1 MAIIGIDLGTTNSL
15 VAVWKDGRSQILK
28 NKLGYELTPSVISV
42 EDGKILVGQA
52 AKERLVTHPDLTIS
66 GFKRF
71 MGMKKEFC
79 LGDMVFSP
87 EELSALVIAKLVE
100 DAEACLGEKV
110 EEAIISVPAYFNNDQ
125 RFATKTAAK
134 LAGITCNRIVNE
146 PSAAALACRMQDMQE
161 EQTFLVVDFG
171 GGTLDVSV
179 VDCFE
184 NIVEIQSIAGDNHL
198 GGRDFDEVIAKKFCE
213 ENKIDFNELTE
224 VEKGSLLRRA
234 EVCKME
240 LSQAENAKMHFRYKD
255 REYALE
261 LTENLFVEITGNLL
275 LRLKK
280 IMSKAIKDSGR
291 IPRDITEVLP
301 IGGTCQMPM
310 IRSFLAHLFHK
321 PVDGLPSGDK
331 MVAYGLGTYCGIKQ
345 QKQDVKDVLLT
356 DVCPFSLGIEVTNHL
371 EPVKPIMSVM
381 IERNTVLPAKI
392 SQVYHTTSDI
402 PMFSIYQGEGYY
414 AEENVKIGFL
424 ALDDLPEEI
433 KGKRKNIELIFAYDI
448 NGILEVTAKE
458 LSSGQESSVAIVSA
472 RNPLSAVAIEEKR
485 NKMKQ
490 MGFVEEEENREIIAL
505 ASRIY
510 EESVGSVRD
519 RAYYLLQDF
528 LYTLRTNSPI
538 RIKKA
543 RKQVLPILR
552 NMELYVNSNVF
563 DIDFEEETF
572 GEMIQES
579 LDEAMQEE

>member
-15 VAVWKDGRSQILK
+15 VAVWKDGKTQILK
-28 NKLGYELTPSVISV
+28 NRLGDEMTPSVISV
-42 EDGKILVGQA
+42 EDGRILVGKP
-52 AKERLVTHPDLTIS
+52 AKERLVTHPELTVS
-66 GFKRF
+66 GFKRY
-71 MGMKKEFC
+71 MGMKKEFH

-87 EELSALVIAKLVE
+87 EELSSLVIAKLVE
-100 DAEACLGEKV
+100 DAEATLGEKV

-146 PSAAALACRMQDMQE
+146 PSAAALACRMQDMSKE
-161 EQTFLVVDFG
+161 ETFLVVDFG

-198 GGRDFDEVIAKKFCE
+198 GGKDFDEVIAKKFCE
-213 ENKIDFNELTE
+213 ENGIDFHGLTE
-224 VEKGSLLRRA
+224 VERGTLLRRA

-240 LSQAENAKMHFRYKD
+240 LSKTTNTRMHFRMGEK
-255 REYALE
+255 EYSLE
-261 LTENLFVEITGNLL
+261 MTEDMLIEIAGNLL

-280 IMSKAIKDSGR
+280 VMSKAIKDSGR
-291 IPRDITEVLP
+291 TPRDITKVLP

-310 IRSFLAHLFHK
+310 IRIYLAYLFHK
-321 PVDGLPSGDK
+321 SVDEMPSGDRI
-331 MVAYGLGTYCGIKQ
+331 VAYGLGTYCGIKMQ
-345 QKQDVKDVLLT
+345 NKDVKDVLLT
-356 DVCPFSLGIEVTNHL
+356 DVCPFSLGTEVTNYL
-371 EPVKPIMSVM
+371 EPIRPIMSVM

-402 PMFSIYQGEGYY
+402 PMFNIYQGEGYY

-424 ALDDLPEEI
+424 ALDTLPDDI
-433 KGKRKNIELIFAYDI
+433 KGMRKHIELIFAYDI

-458 LSSGQESSVAIVSA
+458 LSTGQESSVTIVSA
-472 RNPLSAVAIEEKR
+472 NNPLSADEIEEKR

-490 MGFVEEEENREIIAL
+490 IGFVEEEENQEVIAL

-510 EESVGSVRD
+510 EESVGSIRD
-519 RAYYLLQDF
+519 RADYLLQMF
-528 LYTLRTNSPI
+528 LNILQSNSPI
-538 RIKKA
+538 RIRKA
-543 RKQVLPILR
+543 REQILPILR
-552 NMELYVNSNVF
+552 SMELYVNTDVF
-563 DIDFEEETF
+563 DMEFEDDFEEF
-572 GEMIQES
+572 
-579 LDEAMQEE
+579 EEEDK

>member
-15 VAVWKDGRSQILK
+15 VAVWKDGKTQILK
-28 NKLGYELTPSVISV
+28 NKLGDEMTPSVISV
-42 EDGKILVGQA
+42 EDGKILVGKP
-52 AKERLVTHPDLTIS
+52 AKERLVTHPELTVS
-66 GFKRF
+66 GFKRY
-71 MGMKKEFC
+71 MGMKKEFR

-87 EELSALVIAKLVE
+87 EELSSLIIAKLVE
-100 DAEACLGEKV
+100 DAEASLGEKV

-146 PSAAALACRMQDMQE
+146 PSAAALACRMQDMSV

-213 ENKIDFNELTE
+213 ENGIDFSRLTE
-224 VEKGSLLRRA
+224 VERGTLLRRA

-240 LSQAENAKMHFRYKD
+240 LSKDTSTRMHFRMGEK
-255 REYALE
+255 EYSLKM
-261 LTENLFVEITGNLL
+261 TEDMLIEIAGNLL

-280 IMSKAIKDSGR
+280 VMSKAIKDSGR
-291 IPRDITEVLP
+291 TPKDITKVLP

-310 IRSFLAHLFHK
+310 IRIYLAYLFHK
-321 PVDGLPSGDK
+321 SVDEMPSGDRI
-331 MVAYGLGTYCGIKQ
+331 VAYGLGTYCGIK
-345 QKQDVKDVLLT
+345 KQNKDVKDVLLT
-356 DVCPFSLGIEVTNHL
+356 DVCPFSLGTDVTNYL
-371 EPVKPIMSVM
+371 EPIRPIMSVI

-392 SQVYHTTSDI
+392 SRLYNTTSDI
-402 PMFSIYQGEGYY
+402 PMFDIYQGEGYY

-424 ALDDLPEEI
+424 ALDDLPDDI
-433 KGKRKNIELIFAYDI
+433 KGMRKQIELIFAYDI

-458 LSSGQESSVAIVSA
+458 VSTGQESSVTIVSA
-472 RNPLSAVAIEEKR
+472 NNPLSPDEIEEKR
-485 NKMKQ
+485 KKMKQ
-490 MGFVEEEENREIIAL
+490 IGFVEEEENQEVIAL

-510 EESVGSVRD
+510 EESVGSIRD
-519 RAYYLLQDF
+519 RADYLLQNF
-528 LYTLRTNSPI
+528 LHVLQSNSPI
-538 RIKKA
+538 RIRKA
-543 RKQVLPILR
+543 REQILPILR
-552 NMELYVNSNVF
+552 GMELYVNTDVF
-563 DIDFEEETF
+563 DVEFEDEGFEMFEEE
-572 GEMIQES
+572 
-579 LDEAMQEE
+579 EE